1 MSILKRKDSM
11 MLRGEGD
18 RLDVTPLGAG
28 NEVGRSCVYMTY
40 KGKTVLV
47 SFQIFVFMEIF
58 LLLLFWF
65 SSCEDDSEEKSRRQ
79 DANKVL
85 QPFLFVAS
93 CCCCCGCCCEIPS
106 SSCFSVACLLLLVE
120 AFDCCNNHMFLWHFL
135 VKKLAM

>member
-47 SFQIFVFMEIF
+47 SFQIFVFMEI
-58 LLLLFWF
+58 LLLFLLFWF
-65 SSCEDDSEEKSRRQ
+65 SSCEDDSEENSRRQ
-79 DANKVL
+79 DANKSPSAFFVCSQL
-85 QPFLFVAS
+85 LLLLLLLPNSLELLFFCSLFVAVS
-93 CCCCCGCCCEIPS
+93 
-106 SSCFSVACLLLLVE
+106 
-120 AFDCCNNHMFLWHFL
+120 
-135 VKKLAM
+135 

>member
-1 MSILKRKDSM
+1 MSTLKRKDSM

-47 SFQIFVFMEIF
+47 SFQIFVFMEI
-58 LLLLFWF
+58 LLLLLFFWF
-65 SSCEDDSEEKSRRQ
+65 SSCEDDSEENSRRQ

-85 QPFLFVAS
+85 QPFFVCSQLLLLLPNSLELLFFCS
-93 CCCCCGCCCEIPS
+93 L
-106 SSCFSVACLLLLVE
+106 LLLLVE